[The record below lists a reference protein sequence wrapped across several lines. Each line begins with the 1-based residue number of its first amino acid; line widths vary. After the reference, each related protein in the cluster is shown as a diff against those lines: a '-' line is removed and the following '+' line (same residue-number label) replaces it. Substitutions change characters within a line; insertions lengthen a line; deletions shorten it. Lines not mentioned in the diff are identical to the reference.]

1 MIGGGVYGMALGAY
15 FSVPA
20 IHGLTLSDE
29 EKHRINDDIQVL
41 KNRSRKNEKIIKINN
56 QEQIVHD
63 LR

>member
-1 MIGGGVYGMALGAY
+1 MALGAY